1 MKRLVLTAISCTLL
15 IPAGAMAEDTSS
27 IFVPVC
33 ADWRSSA
40 TIDQEALDRLRK
52 NSVNERPASGLSQ
65 TKNQFIVLLGKNPTA
80 AKDTLANFKDKL
92 PKTSN
97 GKVDLRDAQ
106 LKGFNLSGMNLDNAD
121 LSSADLSGADL
132 SGASLRNASLYKAEL
147 EGANLSNTNLSFA
160 NAEKASFSNA
170 SLCQSTLTSA
180 ELENAVF
187 LGAYVKGAKF
197 DMAKHI
203 PKAIY
208 LNAESVLHFGLPVPE
223 DN

>member
-1 MKRLVLTAISCTLL
+1 MKRLVFTAISCVLL
-15 IPAGAMAEDTSS
+15 IPACALAEDSAST
-27 IFVPVC
+27 FVPVC
-33 ADWRSSA
+33 ADWRSAAS
-40 TIDQEALDRLRK
+40 IDQEALDRLRK

-92 PKTSN
+92 PKTSA

-132 SGASLRNASLYKAEL
+132 SGASLRSASLYKAEL
-147 EGANLSNTNLSFA
+147 EGANLNNTNLSFA

-180 ELENAVF
+180 ELEKAVF

-197 DMAKHI
+197 DMARHI